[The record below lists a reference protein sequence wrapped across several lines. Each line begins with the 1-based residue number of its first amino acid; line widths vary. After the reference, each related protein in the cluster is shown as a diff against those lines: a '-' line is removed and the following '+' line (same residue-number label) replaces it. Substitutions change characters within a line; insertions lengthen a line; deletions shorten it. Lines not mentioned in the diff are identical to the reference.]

1 MNNVISNLLSDL
13 NICPVLLDVGASG
26 KPPKIWQDIAK
37 YSVYVGF
44 DPDLREMYE
53 SNSNG
58 FYKSVVVNK
67 AITNEITKNEVVFY
81 LTKSPFCSS
90 TLKPD
95 LQSLDAYLFSDLFQ
109 IEREVSVEAVTLDDV
124 VKQLS
129 LKGINWFKTDSQGT
143 DLRIFNSLSDEIRSQ
158 VLAVDVEPGLINA
171 YIGEDL
177 FIDAHRNLMNQ
188 GFWLSDLNVCG
199 TVRLKRETI
208 SAIHNIEPRIDIDR
222 MTQYVKNSPG
232 WCESRYLRTIDWLR
246 QSNASKKEYVLLWI
260 FSVIDR
266 QYGFAIDVAIDYEQT
281 FGADQFSKMMV
292 NEPISILKRLSYRQ
306 PNLRGTVSKLLPKKI
321 KKFLKRFI

>member
-1 MNNVISNLLSDL
+1 MNKVIGNLLSGL
-13 NICPVLLDVGASG
+13 SICPVLLDVGASG
-26 KPPKIWQDIAK
+26 NPPKIWKDIAK

-58 FYKSVVVNK
+58 FYKSVIVNK
-67 AITNEITKNEVVFY
+67 AITNEVNKNEVVFY

-95 LQSLDAYLFSDLFQ
+95 LQSLDDYLFSDLFQ
-109 IEREVSVEAVTLDDV
+109 VERAVSVEATTLNDV
-124 VKQLS
+124 IKQLS
-129 LKGINWFKTDSQGT
+129 LEGINWFKTDSQGT

-158 VLAVDVEPGLINA
+158 VLAVDIEPGLINA
-171 YIGEDL
+171 YMGEDL

-199 TVRLKRETI
+199 TVRLRRKTI
-208 SAIHNIEPRIDIDR
+208 STIHNIEPQIDIER

-260 FSVIDR
+260 FAVIDR
-266 QYGFAIDVAIDYEQT
+266 QYAFAIDVAIDYEQT
-281 FGADQFSKMMV
+281 FGADTFSKMMI
-292 NEPISILKRLSYRQ
+292 NEPISILKKLSYRQ
-306 PNLRGTVSKLLPKKI
+306 KNLKNTVSNLLPKGVKKI
-321 KKFLKRFI
+321 LKRFL